1 MFHFL
6 QVFTIIIKVDRCQ
19 PAECNDAMSDINNGH
34 NEDLCTSNEI
44 KMNQNVRVLFRVKSN
59 FIVVRRRKRFED
71 MGLVLGVN
79 KCRAGYCSGNSY
91 L

>member
-1 MFHFL
+1 
-6 QVFTIIIKVDRCQ
+6 
-19 PAECNDAMSDINNGH
+19 
-34 NEDLCTSNEI
+34 
-44 KMNQNVRVLFRVKSN
+44 MNQNVRVLFRVKSN
-59 FIVVRRRKRFED
+59 FIVVMRRKRFED

>member
-34 NEDLCTSNEI
+34 NEDFNLRTSNEI
-44 KMNQNVRVLFRVKSN
+44 KMNP
-59 FIVVRRRKRFED
+59 KR
-71 MGLVLGVN
+71 
-79 KCRAGYCSGNSY
+79 SGII
-91 L
+91 